1 MQIHKSYLIK
11 KTGLRAASTFQN
23 LASKKNL
30 NEASKKSATQ
40 EYEESY
46 IKSDKYQFLHKSPVH
61 TLKFQKSLP
70 RLPIPKLE
78 DTCKR
83 YLESQ
88 QAITDDPEVYNNTV
102 NIVNNFMQNEGVSI
116 EKCCKFIYHQIIY
129 IFELWDYIFYVT

>member
-1 MQIHKSYLIK
+1 MHFQQTRLIK
-11 KTGLRAASTFQN
+11 ATAGLRASSTFQN

-30 NEASKKSATQ
+30 NEATAKPDAKQ
-40 EYEESY
+40 KNEESHVN
-46 IKSDKYQFLHKSPVH
+46 SDKYQFLHKSPVH

-88 QAITDDPEVYNNTV
+88 KAITDDQEVFDNTV
-102 NIVNNFMQNEGVSI
+102 ALVNNFKENEGVRNT
-116 EKCCKFIYHQIIY
+116 KN
-129 IFELWDYIFYVT
+129 

>member
-1 MQIHKSYLIK
+1 MHIHKTLLIK
-11 KTGLRAASTFQN
+11 RTGLRASSTFQN

-30 NEASKKSATQ
+30 NEANKKTAT
-40 EYEESY
+40 EEFDESY

-61 TLKFQKSLP
+61 TLKFQNSLP

-88 QAITDDPEVYNNTV
+88 KAITDDPEVYSNTQT
-102 NIVNNFMQNEGVSI
+102 IVNNFMQNEGVS
-116 EKCCKFIYHQIIY
+116 
-129 IFELWDYIFYVT
+129 

>member
-1 MQIHKSYLIK
+1 MHFHSTYLIK
-11 KTGLRAASTFQN
+11 KTGLRASSTFQN

-30 NEASKKSATQ
+30 NEANKKSAAQ
-40 EYEESY
+40 EYEEAY

-61 TLKFQKSLP
+61 TLKFQRSLP

-88 QAITDDPEVYNNTV
+88 RAITDDPDVHNNTV
-102 NIVNNFMQNEGVSI
+102 TIVNNFMQNEGVS
-116 EKCCKFIYHQIIY
+116 
-129 IFELWDYIFYVT
+129 

>member
-1 MQIHKSYLIK
+1 MHFQTTRLIK
-11 KTGLRAASTFQN
+11 ATAGLRASSTFQT

-30 NEASKKSATQ
+30 NETTTKADTQ
-40 EYEESY
+40 KYNESHV
-46 IKSDKYQFLHKSPVH
+46 KSDEYQFLHKSPVH

-88 QAITDDPEVYNNTV
+88 KAITDDPDVFNNTV
-102 NIVNNFMQNEGVSI
+102 SI
-116 EKCCKFIYHQIIY
+116 
-129 IFELWDYIFYVT
+129 

>member
-1 MQIHKSYLIK
+1 MQLQVLQEKVQKMHIHKTFLIK
-11 KTGLRAASTFQN
+11 KTGLRASSTFQN

-30 NEASKKSATQ
+30 NEANKKAAAQ
-40 EYEESY
+40 EFDESY

-61 TLKFQKSLP
+61 TLKFQNSLP

-88 QAITDDPEVYNNTV
+88 QAITDDPDVYNNTQT
-102 NIVNNFMQNEGVSI
+102 IVNNFMQNEGVR
-116 EKCCKFIYHQIIY
+116 KTFICY
-129 IFELWDYIFYVT
+129 T